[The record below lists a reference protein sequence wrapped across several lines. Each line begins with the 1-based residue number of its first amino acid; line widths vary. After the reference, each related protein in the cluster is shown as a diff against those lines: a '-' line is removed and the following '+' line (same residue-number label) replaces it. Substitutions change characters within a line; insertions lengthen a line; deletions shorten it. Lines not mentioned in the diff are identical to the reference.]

1 VPHKRTGDLPGW
13 ACASSIA
20 FSFLEA
26 TMKIKAQNNEIMEAL
41 KACASFVF
49 LLVIVAGGLVRLLTA
64 VPQ

>member
-1 VPHKRTGDLPGW
+1 
-13 ACASSIA
+13 
-20 FSFLEA
+20 
-26 TMKIKAQNNEIMEAL
+26 MKIKAQNNEIMEAL